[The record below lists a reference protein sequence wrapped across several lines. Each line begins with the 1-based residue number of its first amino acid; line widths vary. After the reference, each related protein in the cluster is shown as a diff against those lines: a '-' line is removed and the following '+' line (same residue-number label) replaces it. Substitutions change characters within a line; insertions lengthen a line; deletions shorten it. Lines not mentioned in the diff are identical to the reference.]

1 MRSNSNLY
9 ISNKILANIS
19 VFKYCYDK
27 RSMMK
32 IKVSHV
38 VSAKK
43 DNSCCNHLTMET
55 INNHWQVYDI

>member
-19 VFKYCYDK
+19 TFIYHYDK
-27 RSMMK
+27 RSMIE
-32 IKVSHV
+32 IKVAHV

-43 DNSCCNHLTMET
+43 DNSWCNHLTMET
-55 INNHWQVYDI
+55 MNNH